1 MEFRDI
7 EEPSEKIVREGSNN
21 FIKINLT
28 KGKEGEREIT
38 FISIKKGYTVVQGDS
53 KQERIK
59 TSLSINFDEL
69 PLLIDALTEF
79 RKKLESSSF
88 SGGGSEK

>member
-1 MEFRDI
+1 MEFKDL
-7 EEPSEKIVREGSNN
+7 EEPSEKITREGSNN

-28 KGKEGEREIT
+28 KGKDGDKEIT
-38 FISIKKGYTVVQGDS
+38 FISIKKGYVTSMNGQ

-69 PLLIDALTEF
+69 PFLIEALSSF
-79 RKKLESSSF
+79 RKKLESSDF
-88 SGGGSEK
+88 Q

>member
-1 MEFRDI
+1 MEFKDI

-38 FISIKKGYTVVQGDS
+38 FISIKKGYTVQGDS

-79 RKKLESSSF
+79 KKKLESSSF
-88 SGGGSEK
+88 NTGSDQ

>member
-1 MEFRDI
+1 MEFKDI

-38 FISIKKGYTVVQGDS
+38 FISIKKGYTVQGDS

-79 RKKLESSSF
+79 KKKLESSSF
-88 SGGGSEK
+88 NAGSDQ